1 MLPEVHVLGLD
12 VQMFGVLVLLGFA
25 ASIAVLTRYARERG
39 VPERWA
45 LEGVVVAMAGGLVG
59 ARLWF
64 VVEHGGEAV
73 GGDGLVWY
81 GGLVGG
87 AVAVA
92 AYLAVRGIP
101 LLLACDAAALAL
113 AAGQAIGRW
122 ACQFAGD
129 GDYGTA
135 SSLPWAMG
143 YPDGTIPTP
152 PGVEVHPTPIY
163 ESLALGLLFVVLWRF
178 RTRLQGLLLPL
189 YLVGAGAQR
198 FLVEFLRRND
208 EVAAGLTAAQLVSLA
223 LLAAGLAWLTLARR
237 PAVV

>member
-12 VQMFGVLVLLGFA
+12 IKMFGVWVLLGFA

-39 VPERWA
+39 VPEKWA

-87 AVAVA
+87 AVAVL

-101 LLLACDAAALAL
+101 LLLALDAAALAL
-113 AAGQAIGRW
+113 AAGQAVGRW

-135 SSLPWAMG
+135 STLPWAMG
-143 YPDGTIPTP
+143 YPDGTDPTP
-152 PGVEVHPTPIY
+152 PGVQVHPTPIY

-178 RTRLQGLLLPL
+178 RARLRGLLLPL

-198 FLVEFLRRND
+198 FLVEFVRRND
-208 EVAAGLTAAQLVSLA
+208 EVAVGLTAAQLVSLA
-223 LLAAGLAWLTLARR
+223 LVAAGLAWLAVARR
-237 PAVV
+237 PALV